1 MDNLNPEWVKSFDVP
16 FKFEE
21 KQLFKA
27 IVYDVKDY

>member
-1 MDNLNPEWVKSFDVP
+1 MDNQNPEWVKCFDVP

-27 IVYDVKDY
+27 SVYDVKD